1 MTLTIPYFSMTR
13 RFSANIAKY
22 RTIITA
28 TLTLTL
34 VGANIQTMSL
44 YIGNSG
50 GGWLDVVIRGWL
62 CPFCVVIG
70 EHNIIAVIGSE
81 QFF

>member
-1 MTLTIPYFSMTR
+1 MTK
-13 RFSANIAKY
+13 RFPLHIAKY
-22 RTIITA
+22 RTIIIA

-34 VGANIQTMSL
+34 VVANIQTMHL

-62 CPFCVVIG
+62 CPFCLVIG
-70 EHNIIAVIGSE
+70 EHHIIAVIGSE